1 MQEQDDN
8 TPESLS
14 DATEEAKALYPGDTG
29 ELPLEVRRLLIQLL
43 SGPSLDGRRHGVL
56 WPILLRYQN
65 MIRSRLADLFLE
77 LVLDTDDQVAFVR
90 QADTGDLETPIL
102 LRRTRLTFLDSVL
115 LLYLRQQL
123 AEADLRGERA
133 VVSVGEMMEQLS
145 LYEPA
150 LNTDHAGFEKR
161 SSSSIEKAKKNS
173 LISAIRGS
181 DNRFEVSPT
190 LKLLFSAEQVAALSG
205 VYKESLAS
213 DKRVQKKV
221 QVDEQRD
228 DQG

>member
-77 LVLDTDDQVAFVR
+77 LVRDTDDQVAFVR

-150 LNTDHAGFEKR
+150 LNKR